1 VEATPEAH
9 RREKNMSNDRVKRA
23 TVGYPCECGETFET
37 AEDFSNHFDRSD
49 PKLICKLS
57 PAAAKKLRNTA

>member
-1 VEATPEAH
+1 
-9 RREKNMSNDRVKRA
+9 MSNDRVKRA
-23 TVGYPCECGETFET
+23 TVGFPCECGETFET

-57 PAAAKKLRNTA
+57 PAAAKKLRKTA

>member
-1 VEATPEAH
+1 MPQTQ
-9 RREKNMSNDRVKRA
+9 KS
-23 TVGYPCECGETFET
+23 TTIGYPCSGCSNTFET

-57 PAAAKKLRNTA
+57 PTAAKKLRKAA